1 MQKATSSRS
10 APFAVCALLRRSD
23 GRYLVIRRADS
34 LPGGGHWCPI
44 TGRPEAGEAHA
55 DAVARE
61 VLEEVGLHVQVN
73 EEIFRCPTSD
83 GRFTLCWYPC
93 EPLNADDAYAQLTLE
108 PREVS
113 EARWLTAREA
123 SSLEPTFEATAAF
136 FKRIAL
142 AE

>member
-1 MQKATSSRS
+1 MQKTTPGRS
-10 APFAVCALLRRSD
+10 IPLAICALLRRSD
-23 GRYLVIRRADS
+23 GRYLLIRRADA

-44 TGRPEAGEAHA
+44 TGRVEAGESPAE
-55 DAVARE
+55 AVVRE

-83 GRFTLCWYPC
+83 GRFTLCWYSC
-93 EPLNADDAYAQLTLE
+93 EPLKADDAYARLSLE
-108 PREVS
+108 AREVS

-123 SSLEPTFEATAAF
+123 STMEPTFETTAAF
-136 FKRIAL
+136 FKQRAL